1 MVKVTTSSRTRPISA
16 LTFFPQCICLKD
28 AVARWSPSDREA
40 KEPAEEI
47 FVQPGL
53 ASFSTGTKLVLRR
66 ADGEEV
72 NRAAVKPVPTGKK
85 HVRTVTY
92 VSGSHKEKVYRSDS
106 LVSCPPYSHC
116 RPTVSAPP
124 APLPWVRSSTWL
136 CLGSS
141 SR

>member
-1 MVKVTTSSRTRPISA
+1 M
-16 LTFFPQCICLKD
+16 
-28 AVARWSPSDREA
+28 ARWSPSDREA

-66 ADGEEV
+66 ADGEQV

-85 HVRTVTY
+85 HLRTVTY
-92 VSGSHKEKVYRSDS
+92 VSGSHKEKVYRSDTGAS
-106 LVSCPPYSHC
+106 RPPTFHG

-124 APLPWVRSSTWL
+124 ALLPWVRSSTWL
-136 CLGSS
+136 CLGFG